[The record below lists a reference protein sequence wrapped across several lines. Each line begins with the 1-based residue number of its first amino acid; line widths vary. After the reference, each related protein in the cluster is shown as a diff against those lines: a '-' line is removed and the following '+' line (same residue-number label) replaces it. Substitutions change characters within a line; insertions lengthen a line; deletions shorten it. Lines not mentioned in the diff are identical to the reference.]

1 MSRGVFCRMQ
11 LLTHFRTIVL
21 SDIHL
26 GSGGSKAKE
35 VTAFLKNH
43 RCEKLLLNGDIIDG
57 WQLKKYGNTW
67 KKKHTVFFK
76 TVLKMMEDHD
86 TKVVYLRGNHDDF
99 LDQVM
104 PLKIGKQFSIRRDY
118 VLKAADGRRYYVTH
132 GDVFDTIT
140 THLKWLAYVG
150 DVGYNLLLSINKLYN
165 QYRSWRGLPYYSLS
179 QEIKKRVK
187 AAVSYISDFEEKLAE
202 LAHAKGCT
210 GVICGHI
217 HQPAIRQIGDITYMN
232 SGDWVESLTALV
244 EDHEGNWSLLYFDS
258 EQRQTT
264 EPHTDNQWL
273 EQEDE
278 YVQLLV
284 GLNKLDASA

>member
-1 MSRGVFCRMQ
+1 MQ

-21 SDIHL
+21 SDLHL
-26 GSGGSKAKE
+26 GSSGSKAKE
-35 VTAFLKNH
+35 VTAFLKNY
-43 RCEKLLLNGDIIDG
+43 RCDKLILNGDIIDG
-57 WQLKKYGNTW
+57 WQLKKYGNNW

-76 TVLKMMEDHD
+76 TVLKMMEEYD
-86 TKVVYLRGNHDDF
+86 TKVIYLRGNHDDF

-118 VLKAADGRRYYVTH
+118 ILKAADGRRYYVTH

-140 THLKWLAYVG
+140 THLKWLAHIG
-150 DVGYNLLLSINKLYN
+150 DVGYNLLLTLNKFYN
-165 QYRSWRGLPYYSLS
+165 QYRTWRGLPYYSLS

-187 AAVSYISDFEEKLAE
+187 AAVSYISDFEDKLAQ
-202 LAHAKGCT
+202 LAQSKGCS

-217 HQPAIRQIGDITYMN
+217 HQPAIRQIGEVLYLN

-244 EDHEGNWSLLYFDS
+244 EDHEGNWNLLYFDS
-258 EQRQTT
+258 LQRAA
-264 EPHTDNQWL
+264 EPMLETDSQWL
-273 EQEDE
+273 EQEDD
-278 YVQLLV
+278 YLQLLV